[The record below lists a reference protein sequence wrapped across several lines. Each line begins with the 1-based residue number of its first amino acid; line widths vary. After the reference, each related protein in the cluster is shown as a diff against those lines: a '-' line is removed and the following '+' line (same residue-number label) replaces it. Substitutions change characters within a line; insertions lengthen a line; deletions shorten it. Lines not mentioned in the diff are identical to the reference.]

1 MINFLFW
8 AGKKG
13 CYGHC
18 TGLIYSIHLPRYFR
32 MFSADRLI
40 TVLTWGKNIRLLSK
54 VFRWW
59 IGLTLRKWW
68 SPEQLRRSRKAASKT
83 KEKGGNTLI
92 DHTDPFL
99 VWMQGKNNDNNNNN
113 NDNNSSNDN
122 KTTFVLPL
130 KSTKTAKWVKWL
142 QLQIVSSELLFEWS
156 TWQPSSENPSGLKTK
171 EYYNIRNNNNDFSFS
186 EGTVTN
192 PAIWLV
198 ICYSVNNI

>member
-1 MINFLFW
+1 
-8 AGKKG
+8 
-13 CYGHC
+13 
-18 TGLIYSIHLPRYFR
+18 

-40 TVLTWGKNIRLLSK
+40 TKLTWGKNIRLLSK
-54 VFRWW
+54 VSRWW
-59 IGLTLRKWW
+59 IGLTLRMWW
-68 SPEQLRRSRKAASKT
+68 SPEQLRRSLKAASKT

-99 VWMQGKNNDNNNNN
+99 VWMLGKNNDHNNNNN
-113 NDNNSSNDN
+113 NDNNGSNNN

-171 EYYNIRNNNNDFSFS
+171 EYYNMRNNNKDFSS
-186 EGTVTN
+186 QRVR
-192 PAIWLV
+192 
-198 ICYSVNNI
+198 